1 MWLIM
6 AVLSAFFAGITAVLA
21 KCGIRETDSD
31 VAMAVRTVVVL
42 VFSWIAAAVAGSLRT
57 LNTIELKSFVFLI
70 LSGLSTGASWI
81 CYFKALSAGDV
92 NKVTA
97 IDKSSSVLTMLAAIV
112 IFNETNYL
120 FLKIICIAAIAAGT
134 LMMIEKKSISTAKRG
149 NWLGYA
155 VLSAVFAAVTSILA
169 KIGISGVESNLG
181 TAVRTC
187 VVLLMAWL
195 IVFYKGK
202 ISLVKSIK
210 RTELVFIILSGF
222 ATGIS
227 WLCYYYAIQNGIV
240 SVVVPV
246 DKLSILVS
254 VGFSVVALKEKLS
267 KKAVMG
273 LCLITAGTL
282 IMALYA

>member
-112 IFNETNYL
+112 IFNEINYL

-149 NWLGYA
+149 SWLGYA

-202 ISLVKSIK
+202 ICLVKSIK